1 MDQRNTDRS
10 ALIRTLVAG
19 ALVLGLMQ
27 SAGATEALSWLTRPA
42 VAAVLQIFGGHAV
55 DGGSYLLIGRLRV
68 PWSRDCAGFDVLL
81 VLWGLILWSSRS
93 EPVSWRFW
101 LRMVLAVPAS
111 ILANVARIITIIGWR
126 EAFYPAVESP
136 QMHYFVG
143 FLWLLPLLAVFV
155 PRGGRLFAG
164 YAVETGMLAAA
175 LSLVAP
181 QATAPGGVWVT
192 VCALLLLAAQTWHQL
207 KGRLDIALAC
217 AWFAGAVFIAG
228 AAMESLWLPWLLLC
242 PWCFP
247 KRWLLSP
254 AILLLPGTV
263 PVFVMHFGWLTIP
276 GIAAA
281 LWMLL
286 KSHEPLHAHTAPAPR
301 WPTAVLLLFA
311 MLVPFVAS
319 TLGPALQTSPT
330 PPVGVMSQQLNPNSF
345 LLRFPAQPNDLSV
358 TWNAPNGS
366 GRHHTLSVCM
376 RYRGTKISSVAS
388 CPGVETDGRAWLAE
402 AFLMPGGELLDYDG
416 YLHATLLPF
425 TPAGIH
431 LIASAPKAAMPAA
444 RFRDLAQAHFQRVA
458 KLEQARSK

>member
-155 PRGGRLFAG
+155 PRGGRPAG
-164 YAVETGMLAAA
+164 
-175 LSLVAP
+175 S
-181 QATAPGGVWVT
+181 W
-192 VCALLLLAAQTWHQL
+192 
-207 KGRLDIALAC
+207 
-217 AWFAGAVFIAG
+217 
-228 AAMESLWLPWLLLC
+228 S
-242 PWCFP
+242 
-247 KRWLLSP
+247 SS
-254 AILLLPGTV
+254 
-263 PVFVMHFGWLTIP
+263 
-276 GIAAA
+276 GI
-281 LWMLL
+281 W
-286 KSHEPLHAHTAPAPR
+286 
-301 WPTAVLLLFA
+301 
-311 MLVPFVAS
+311 
-319 TLGPALQTSPT
+319 
-330 PPVGVMSQQLNPNSF
+330 
-345 LLRFPAQPNDLSV
+345 
-358 TWNAPNGS
+358 
-366 GRHHTLSVCM
+366 
-376 RYRGTKISSVAS
+376 KIS
-388 CPGVETDGRAWLAE
+388 GAWRVVIE
-402 AFLMPGGELLDYDG
+402 AFRG
-416 YLHATLLPF
+416 
-425 TPAGIH
+425 
-431 LIASAPKAAMPAA
+431 
-444 RFRDLAQAHFQRVA
+444 RVRRG
-458 KLEQARSK
+458 L